1 MNDQNF
7 QSSSVI
13 GLGAMGNGIAQNI
26 AKAGHLKS
34 VFDSNK
40 SVVNNFVCDN
50 KIIKNNIQITVNQC
64 DTYIFIVPSNKEIR
78 DFLFKDHFIDKLNKG
93 SVIIDLTTSNPKD
106 SIELAKELQ
115 IRDLEY
121 LDCGMTGGAIGA
133 DNGTLTLMI
142 GGDTNVLEKVH
153 NILDSF
159 TNNIFHVGKTGS
171 GHSLKLIHNMVT
183 HTIFLSTVEGVK
195 AAERLGVD
203 PKMVIDVFNNGN
215 ARSFISESRFPKN
228 ILSDKWD
235 ARSKVSNLYKD
246 LSMATEILNAMQV
259 SCPFGDLT
267 TNILSK
273 AMKKELQ
280 NTDFSKLYLEY
291 YKLIDEEG

>member
-1 MNDQNF
+1 MNTESF
-7 QSSSVI
+7 HSSSVI

-26 AKAGHLKS
+26 AKAGYLKS
-34 VFDSNK
+34 VFDNNTSTL
-40 SVVNNFVCDN
+40 NNFICDQR
-50 KIIKNNIQITVNQC
+50 ILKNNVQSTTSQC
-64 DTYIFIVPSNKEIR
+64 DTYIFIVPSTKEIC
-78 DFLFKDHFIDKLNKG
+78 DFLYKKNFINKLNKG

-106 SIELAKELQ
+106 SIELAKELK
-115 IRDLEY
+115 IIGVEY

-133 DNGTLTLMI
+133 DNGSLTLMI
-142 GGDTNVLEKVH
+142 GGDN
-153 NILDSF
+153 NILNRAKNILNSF
-159 TNNIFHVGKTGS
+159 TNSIFHVGKTGS

-195 AAERLGVD
+195 AAEKLGME
-203 PKMVIDVFNNGN
+203 PKNVIDVFNKGN

-246 LSMATEILNAMQV
+246 LSMATEILNSMEV

-267 TNILSK
+267 TNILNT

-291 YKLIDEEG
+291 YKLIEKG